1 MTTDSNRRVLQDAFA
16 RLAEGDGRAFVGAL
30 AHDIR
35 WTIRGSTAWSR
46 TYDGRDAV
54 LAELL
59 EPLFAGFAG
68 PPYRATP
75 ERILAD
81 GDHVVV
87 LARGAATTRAG
98 ARYDNEYCY
107 VCRLEGGRIVEL
119 VEYLDTALVDAV
131 LPRPVV
137 R

>member
-30 AHDIR
+30 ADDVR

-68 PPYRATP
+68 PRYRATA

-87 LARGAATTRAG
+87 LARGAAATRAG

-119 VEYLDTALVDAV
+119 VEYLDTALVEAV